1 MSPAVKRVGT
11 TLLPTFSH
19 TIVCSHF
26 ATVTSPNRAKSDET
40 RRTRKQCGTA
50 RCSILLPK
58 DQRVTGHGRVV
69 LITQR
74 SLVQIQPPQ
83 PKKNKGLAGAI
94 SLAPSSFSVFFP
106 VGRLAQRSSSAL
118 SCSFRVR
125 GDCSPRPALAMIIA
139 LGSSPDQSRQINHLL
154 TGRSFGEG
162 QVAPTPLGGTGKP
175 TVRHYR
181 SAARGGPC
189 DRREDL

>member
-1 MSPAVKRVGT
+1 MPRSAHRGFVNSRDLRG
-11 TLLPTFSH
+11 L
-19 TIVCSHF
+19 
-26 ATVTSPNRAKSDET
+26 R
-40 RRTRKQCGTA
+40 Q
-50 RCSILLPK
+50 
-58 DQRVTGHGRVV
+58 

-162 QVAPTPLGGTGKP
+162 QVFETFAISLIGSLLSICIAIPL
-175 TVRHYR
+175 
-181 SAARGGPC
+181 S
-189 DRREDL
+189 L